1 MPDPD
6 TPPPTLAFES
16 TAWAACGFAACIL
29 RSQHRQASDGDD
41 GDFVRA
47 LSELRLGVVS
57 AKALEVLS
65 RARTP
70 PPADC
75 IRPTV
80 LSPYRTR
87 VQQTNDFEFRKL
99 PGACAI
105 YTAADSG
112 DNPEA
117 VKKAGPLWQAPEHLR
132 LKEGAQVVLLANLD
146 LRKGLCNGSRG
157 RVVGFAERDAELLR
171 SCKGAAEVEGWCG
184 AHQRLPVVRFGARGD
199 FLVDFFDFHGEE
211 VRRRQLPLAL
221 GWALT
226 IHKSQGMSLDCLEVD
241 ASQAFAEGMVYVAL
255 SRARSLAGLHLTG
268 FDPQRVA
275 VSEAALRFY
284 ERVGAESEHRVRRE
298 EAGSGSSGGVGRLAP
313 VFVHGGFAHDVL
325 AAGSNV
331 AKRVQRATADL
342 GASPGFGAWEAHSAG
357 VGSRML
363 QAQGWAGQ
371 GAGLGKA
378 GQGRA
383 EPVVAVMRPKRLGIG
398 GGGAFGMEDL
408 GVYS

>member
-117 VKKAGPLWQAPEHLR
+117 VEKAGGSLSVKTAEAVLIALAIVTAAAGKKAA
-132 LKEGAQVVLLANLD
+132 
-146 LRKGLCNGSRG
+146 
-157 RVVGFAERDAELLR
+157 
-171 SCKGAAEVEGWCG
+171 
-184 AHQRLPVVRFGARGD
+184 
-199 FLVDFFDFHGEE
+199 
-211 VRRRQLPLAL
+211 
-221 GWALT
+221 
-226 IHKSQGMSLDCLEVD
+226 
-241 ASQAFAEGMVYVAL
+241 
-255 SRARSLAGLHLTG
+255 
-268 FDPQRVA
+268 A
-275 VSEAALRFY
+275 VSNWVIQSLNF
-284 ERVGAESEHRVRRE
+284 
-298 EAGSGSSGGVGRLAP
+298 
-313 VFVHGGFAHDVL
+313 
-325 AAGSNV
+325 
-331 AKRVQRATADL
+331 
-342 GASPGFGAWEAHSAG
+342 W
-357 VGSRML
+357 
-363 QAQGWAGQ
+363 
-371 GAGLGKA
+371 
-378 GQGRA
+378 
-383 EPVVAVMRPKRLGIG
+383 PKKCL
-398 GGGAFGMEDL
+398 
-408 GVYS
+408 